1 MQDRFNE
8 FSRRYGIRRMTTM
21 RPYYHRDYH
30 NDYHQTYA
38 TFASDQR
45 VHREEIIEIEIPRH
59 ALEHLIDNDR
69 KFSQAHKDQRDEEY
83 MRNKYSAISDA
94 YDKYRM
100 LLELYR

>member
-8 FSRRYGIRRMTTM
+8 FSWRYDIRRMATK
-21 RPYYHRDYH
+21 RPYHHRDYH
-30 NDYHQTYA
+30 NDYHKTYA
-38 TFASDQR
+38 TFASEQIS
-45 VHREEIIEIEIPRH
+45 HRDEIIEMEIPIH
-59 ALEHLIDNDR
+59 ALEYLIDNDR

-83 MRNKYSAISDA
+83 MRKTHPAISDA

>member
-1 MQDRFNE
+1 MQDRINE
-8 FSRRYGIRRMTTM
+8 FSWRYDIRRMATK
-21 RPYYHRDYH
+21 RPYHHRDHYE
-30 NDYHQTYA
+30 TYA

-45 VHREEIIEIEIPRH
+45 VHREEIIEMEIPRH
-59 ALEHLIDNDR
+59 ALEYLIDNDR